1 MIDKTITRQE
11 NYLPLQATN
20 EVHFPHSHPPLYIFW
35 DEKRHPPY
43 SLLRQRIENRQDF
56 SSLHRT
62 ISNLSLVKRNS
73 YKMPY
78 RTGIAFD
85 RYKANVNVFVA
96 RNWAISGKFE
106 YVERCYR
113 GDLFC
118 VTYRACNLK
127 RVNFIYHLWSG
138 HTLAIL
144 VDCKKNM
151 FTTVKECYCFLQNW
165 YPSWNSE

>member
-1 MIDKTITRQE
+1 
-11 NYLPLQATN
+11 
-20 EVHFPHSHPPLYIFW
+20 
-35 DEKRHPPY
+35 
-43 SLLRQRIENRQDF
+43 
-56 SSLHRT
+56 
-62 ISNLSLVKRNS
+62 
-73 YKMPY
+73 MPY

-127 RVNFIYHLWSG
+127 RVNFIYHL
-138 HTLAIL
+138 
-144 VDCKKNM
+144 
-151 FTTVKECYCFLQNW
+151 
-165 YPSWNSE
+165 